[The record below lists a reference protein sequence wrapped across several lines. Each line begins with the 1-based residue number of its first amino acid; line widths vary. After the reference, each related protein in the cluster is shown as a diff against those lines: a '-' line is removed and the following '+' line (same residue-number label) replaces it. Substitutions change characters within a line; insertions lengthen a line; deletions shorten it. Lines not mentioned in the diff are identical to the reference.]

1 MSDSEEEEQYPFLG
15 TPLEP
20 LEEGD
25 IPKKKHMGVQDQIAT
40 DKYGRRRFHGAF
52 TGGFSAGH
60 FNSVGTPEG
69 WRPTSFKSSRST
81 KVDSKFQ
88 KPEDFMDDE
97 DMDDFG
103 IAPSVVRAKSEY
115 SGSKT
120 TKKRERVNFQEGPIP
135 GEPVLQKILEPSK
148 DTVGVLLLM
157 KMGWKPG
164 QGIGP
169 RISKMEKRLQK
180 RKSKLEKGAS
190 GVGAKVYG
198 CAMKPPSSSEESGSD
213 DDLDSDTLFAP
224 DDVDV
229 TFNKPKTDVF
239 GMGYSGLDRTSVLS
253 IKQNDPSKALPDT
266 FRLMDNNKKLA
277 IRGQAFGV
285 GAFEEEDADI
295 YARDDMSQYDFALE
309 TPASLR
315 EKRKQERAAKE
326 KLLAITGGEDVLEGF
341 VAAKNPPSQKK
352 FFPPPTLPPGYEP
365 IHTARK
371 SRFGPQRTNIPEVK
385 GPKKAL
391 DAEDRSVIL
400 GEKPSS
406 RKPFEKR
413 TEEDKTDENNLPEL
427 PPGDPKDDHN
437 FKPFIADPSK
447 QARYEKYLQLVKI
460 GAKDAFSSIQPKNMS
475 EWEKERERTEFEQAA
490 KLYRPL
496 SGMMADRFARAELP
510 DESLDP
516 LAPVAK
522 MVQGVSADMAAA
534 AKSKMF
540 GKLTRSVEDWAPVSL
555 VCKRMNI
562 AEPLNRG
569 GKSLCEVAKDR
580 TQPKSRFSVFDI
592 LVNSDD
598 PFSRF
603 NKTAVS
609 DKGTSSSTAEV
620 PPHQEDVQ
628 DKPVSGTE
636 ALKSSDPEELS
647 DPFEKIKF
655 DDPAEKKDL
664 FKAIFCDS
672 EDEDE
677 EETPPPPKLAPP
689 KPSEASQQNVLR
701 NTSPPRGIFANL
713 NLDKLN
719 EKKSASDSKV
729 EEASN
734 DLGVTS
740 KQDGVNDSGG
750 AGSVPPN
757 VGGQDG
763 AEPPKQD
770 IYGPALPNRPIFV
783 HKHKVPPKPAVSSSD
798 SSSSS
803 SEEEQWVEKESSS
816 SSKKKKKRK
825 KKENKKEKKR
835 RKSKKHKDHK
845 RKHKDKRK

>member
-20 LEEGD
+20 IEEGD

-69 WRPTSFKSSRST
+69 WKPTSFKSSRST

-115 SGSKT
+115 SGSRSS
-120 TKKRERVNFQEGPIP
+120 KKRERVNFQDGPIP

-164 QGIGP
+164 QGVGP
-169 RISKMEKRLQK
+169 RLSKMEKRLQK
-180 RKSKLEKGAS
+180 RKSKLEKGS
-190 GVGAKVYG
+190 STVNTKVYG

-213 DDLDSDTLFAP
+213 EDLDIDTLFAP
-224 DDVDV
+224 DDVEV
-229 TFNKPKTDVF
+229 TFSKPKTDVF
-239 GMGYSGLDRTSVLS
+239 GMGYSGLDRNSVLS
-253 IKQNDPSKALPDT
+253 AKQSDPAKAVPDT
-266 FRLMDNNKKLA
+266 FRLMDKNKKLA

-326 KLLAITGGEDVLEGF
+326 KLLAITGGEDVIEGF
-341 VAAKNPPSQKK
+341 EAAKKPASQKK
-352 FFPPPTLPPGYEP
+352 YFPPPTLPPGYQP
-365 IHTARK
+365 IHKARK
-371 SRFGPQRTNIPEVK
+371 SRFGPERTNIAEVK
-385 GPKKAL
+385 GPKQAL

-400 GEKPSS
+400 GEKVST
-406 RKPFEKR
+406 RKHPEN
-413 TEEDKTDENNLPEL
+413 TTDENKTEELSIPEL
-427 PPGDPKDDHN
+427 PPVGPVDDQD
-437 FKPFIADPSK
+437 FKPFVADPSK

-460 GAKDAFSSIQPKNMS
+460 GAKDAFSSLQPKNMS

-522 MVQGVSADMAAA
+522 MSHGVSADMAAA
-534 AKSKMF
+534 AASKMF
-540 GKLTRSVEDWAPVSL
+540 GKLTRIVEDWAPVSL

-569 GKSLCEVAKDR
+569 GKSLCEIAKDR
-580 TQPKSRFSVFDI
+580 AQPKSRFSVFDI

-603 NKTAVS
+603 NKTADS
-609 DKGTSSSTAEV
+609 DKRTSSSTAGEPVEKEV
-620 PPHQEDVQ
+620 LDEP
-628 DKPVSGTE
+628 SGAE
-636 ALKSSDPEELS
+636 VAKSSASEELI

-672 EDEDE
+672 EDEEE
-677 EETPPPPKLAPP
+677 EETPPPPKLAPH

-719 EKKSASDSKV
+719 EKKPVISGSDGKKEESSADTGLPLTH
-729 EEASN
+729 
-734 DLGVTS
+734 DRL
-740 KQDGVNDSGG
+740 NDSGG
-750 AGSVPPN
+750 VGSV
-757 VGGQDG
+757 GGHDV
-763 AEPPKQD
+763 AEPPNQD
-770 IYGPALPNRPIFV
+770 MYGPALPNRPMFV
-783 HKHKVPPKPAVSSSD
+783 QRHKIPPKPVVVSSSD

-803 SEEEQWVEKESSS
+803 SDEERWVEKDSSS
-816 SSKKKKKRK
+816 TKKKKKK
-825 KKENKKEKKR
+825 KKERKKEKKR
-835 RKSKKHKDHK
+835 RKSKKHKEHK
-845 RKHKDKRK
+845 RKHKDKKK